1 MKKSIFSTKTIGAL
15 AMAGLF
21 AFASCSSD
29 DNSSSEP
36 TKPVE
41 QTKTSYAL
49 LTATLGVQPFVG
61 YLSNY
66 DKMPEGDLDNIH
78 KGSLQIKGN
87 GMKAYGE
94 WVFQRLQLGRVS
106 SPDDGILRYSINA
119 DGSLSE
125 TGRITGMSSN
135 FYVHDKTTGYYA
147 DIGRGLL
154 KIQVFNPSTMQRTG
168 EIDLSVVEDKKAE
181 YQAVG
186 SRFIASKDGKLYVD
200 IITGTKDGQGSQMKD
215 PAPGYIKLAVI
226 DIATGKYEKTIQDNR
241 ISYVGYGGNANQMWT
256 MGDDGAIYMCSHG
269 FGVNGATN
277 GSAIVRIKKGAT
289 EIDKDWII
297 KIDDYVKNTTV
308 GSVGVKDG
316 KLYTAW
322 SDKAFSYT
330 DILPNP
336 NFTYYAFDKENIAAG
351 PKAVTGIPQS
361 TYAFQDAQA
370 ITTIDGKVYFRV
382 VNNKDYNGYYVLG
395 SDNVAKPAF
404 NIGKGGQVW
413 GLVKLEK

>member
-1 MKKSIFSTKTIGAL
+1 MKKNIFTTKSIGAL
-15 AMAGLF
+15 VLAGFF
-21 AFASCSSD
+21 AFTSCSSE
-29 DNSSSEP
+29 DNSGSEP
-36 TKPVE
+36 TKPEVE
-41 QTKTSYAL
+41 KTESYAV

-61 YLSNY
+61 YLTNFA
-66 DKMPEGDLDNIH
+66 KMPEGNIDNVQ
-78 KGSLQIKGN
+78 KGSLQVKGN

-94 WVFQRLQLGRVS
+94 WIFQRMQLGRVS
-106 SPDDGILRYSINA
+106 SPDDGILRYSINP
-119 DGSLSE
+119 DGSLVE

-147 DIGRGLL
+147 DAGRGLL
-154 KIQVFNPSTMQRTG
+154 KMQIFNPSTMQRTG

-226 DIATGKYEKTIQDNR
+226 DIATNKYEKTIQDNR

-256 MGDDGAIYMCSHG
+256 MGDDGALYMCSHG
-269 FGVNGATN
+269 FGVDGATN

-289 EIDKDWII
+289 EIDQDWII
-297 KIDDYVKNTTV
+297 KINDYVKNTTV
-308 GSVGVKDG
+308 GSVAVKGG

-330 DILPNP
+330 EILPNA

-351 PKAVTGIPQS
+351 PKAVEGLPKS

-370 ITTIDGKVYFRV
+370 ISTIDGKVYFRV
-382 VNNKDYNGYYVLG
+382 VDNKTYNGYYVLG
-395 SDNVAKPAF
+395 ADNIAKPAF
-404 NIGKGGQVW
+404 NVGKGGSVW
-413 GLVKLEK
+413 GLVKLVK

>member
-1 MKKSIFSTKTIGAL
+1 MKKNIFSTKTIGAI

-29 DNSSSEP
+29 DNSGSEP
-36 TKPVE
+36 TKPEVKQE
-41 QTKTSYAL
+41 SYAV

-61 YLSNY
+61 YLTNY
-66 DKMPEGDLDNIH
+66 AKMPEGNLDNIQ
-78 KGSLQIKGN
+78 KGSLQVKGN

-94 WVFQRLQLGRVS
+94 WIFQRLQLGRVS
-106 SPDDGILRYSINA
+106 SPDDGILRYTINF
-119 DGSLSE
+119 DGTLAE

-135 FYVHDKTTGYYA
+135 FYVHDNTTGYYA

-154 KIQVFNPSTMQRTG
+154 KLQVFNPSTMQRTG
-168 EIDLSVVEDKKAE
+168 EIDLTVVKDDTVE
-181 YQAVG
+181 YQAIG

-200 IITGTKDGQGSQMKD
+200 IITGTKEGKGSQMTD

-241 ISYVGYGGNANQMWT
+241 ISYIGYGGNANQMWAT
-256 MGDDGAIYMCSHG
+256 GDDGALYMCSHG
-269 FGVNGATN
+269 FGVDGATN

-308 GSVGVKDG
+308 GSVAVKGG

-322 SDKAFSYT
+322 SNEAFQYT
-330 DILPNP
+330 GILPTA

-351 PKAVTGIPQS
+351 PKAVEGIPTS

-382 VNNKDYNGYYVLG
+382 VNNKDYNGYYELG
-395 SDNVAKPAF
+395 ADNMAKPAF
-404 NIGKGGQVW
+404 NIGKGGNVW
-413 GLVKLEK
+413 GLVKLTK